1 MNNLYQTLNPKLF
14 EELKT
19 LIEKHKY
26 VWHKKIH
33 TSGKHKGYPS
43 MQYLIDWINSVT
55 PMLSDPVY
63 TLATKIYW
71 VLNDIHEFPKCKR
84 NGCNNTLEGKNVTTV
99 TKGYN
104 CQYCSDECMYLD
116 NKTKTV
122 NTCLKRYGVRSVM
135 MTEEFKKQAKKTCL
149 EKYGCEFSSQN
160 KEIQEKN
167 RQTRLKKY
175 NGKYESEEQLK
186 KRKQTMIER
195 YGVEFAMESQEFI
208 NKSIETCRERYGVD
222 YPGISEQAIE
232 KKKETCIEKY
242 GVDSYSKTEEFKNKV
257 KTTCIEK
264 YGTENPMSVKEFQD
278 KAKNTCLERYG
289 DKNYNNRESA
299 RKTCMEKYGV
309 ESNIQRPEILEKMKD
324 SMHKRN
330 YEKLLNNKYA
340 IPLFSYDDFLHKN
353 DKTIFKWKCLKCGT
367 EFEAR
372 IDWNFYCKYIKCV
385 ARCPTCFPEL
395 HGESYQEREFYNF
408 LSSITE
414 YKVLQRQKV
423 LIDNRK
429 GRKNKEIDCYIPE
442 LKLGFEYNGIR
453 FHSQEFGCE
462 IDRHLNKTLLAE
474 KQGIKL
480 IHINSLDWRNDMDR
494 IKTLIKRIVSNEDV
508 ISEMYD
514 MNSEV
519 ITVDRSLFN
528 KCFKINGFELIEETK
543 PIFNKMT
550 DYRKNEYHY
559 PDCGKLIYRKIV

>member
-1 MNNLYQTLNPKLF
+1 
-14 EELKT
+14 
-19 LIEKHKY
+19 
-26 VWHKKIH
+26 
-33 TSGKHKGYPS
+33 
-43 MQYLIDWINSVT
+43 
-55 PMLSDPVY
+55 
-63 TLATKIYW
+63 
-71 VLNDIHEFPKCKR
+71 
-84 NGCNNTLEGKNVTTV
+84 
-99 TKGYN
+99 
-104 CQYCSDECMYLD
+104 
-116 NKTKTV
+116 
-122 NTCLKRYGVRSVM
+122 
-135 MTEEFKKQAKKTCL
+135 
-149 EKYGCEFSSQN
+149 
-160 KEIQEKN
+160 
-167 RQTRLKKY
+167 
-175 NGKYESEEQLK
+175 
-186 KRKQTMIER
+186 MIER

-299 RKTCMEKYGV
+299 KKTCMEKYGV

-324 SMHKRN
+324 SMHKRI

-340 IPLFSYDDFLHKN
+340 IPLFSYEDFLHKN

-395 HGESYQEREFYNF
+395 HGESYQEREFYEF
-408 LSSITE
+408 LSSISK

-494 IKTLIKRIVSNEDV
+494 IKTLIKRIVNNEDV

>member
-84 NGCNNTLEGKNVTTV
+84 DGCNNTLEGKNVKTV
-99 TKGYN
+99 TSGYYGL
-104 CQYCSDECMYLD
+104 YCSKKCRYLD

-135 MTEEFKKQAKKTCL
+135 MTEEFKEQAKKTCL
-149 EKYGCEFSSQN
+149 EKYGCEFSSQS

-299 RKTCMEKYGV
+299 KKTCMEKYGV
-309 ESNIQRPEILEKMKD
+309 ESNIQRPEIIEKMKD

-330 YEKLLNNKYA
+330 YEKLLNNKYV

-414 YKVLQRQKV
+414 YKVLQRQRV
-423 LIDNRK
+423 LIDNRE

-494 IKTLIKRIVSNEDV
+494 IKTLIKRIVNNEDV

-519 ITVDRSLFN
+519 IIVDRSLFN

>member
-1 MNNLYQTLNPKLF
+1 
-14 EELKT
+14 
-19 LIEKHKY
+19 
-26 VWHKKIH
+26 
-33 TSGKHKGYPS
+33 

-84 NGCNNTLEGKNVTTV
+84 DGCNNTLEGKNVKTV
-99 TKGYN
+99 TSGYYGL
-104 CQYCSDECMYLD
+104 YCSKKCRYLD

-135 MTEEFKKQAKKTCL
+135 TTEEFKEQAKKTCL
-149 EKYGCEFSSQN
+149 EKYGCEFSSQS

-299 RKTCMEKYGV
+299 KKTCMEKYGV

-324 SMHKRN
+324 SMHRRN
-330 YEKLLNNKYA
+330 YEKVLNNKHV
-340 IPLFSYDDFLHKN
+340 IPLFSYEDFLHKN

-395 HGESYQEREFYNF
+395 HGESYQEREFYDF
-408 LSSITE
+408 LSSISK
-414 YKVLQRQKV
+414 YKVLQRQRV

-550 DYRKNEYHY
+550 DYRKNEYNY

>member
-33 TSGKHKGYPS
+33 ASGKYKGYPS

-71 VLNDIHEFPKCKR
+71 VLNDIHKFPKCQRK
-84 NGCNNTLEGKNVTTV
+84 GCDNTLEGRNGKTV
-99 TKGYN
+99 TSGYYGL
-104 CQYCSDECMYLD
+104 YCSKKCRYLD

-167 RQTRLKKY
+167 KQTRLKKY

-186 KRKQTMIER
+186 KRKQTMVER
-195 YGVEFAMESQEFI
+195 YGVEFAMKSQEFI

-232 KKKETCIEKY
+232 KKKETCIDKY
-242 GVDSYSKTEEFKNKV
+242 GVESYSKTEEFKNKV

-264 YGTENPMSVKEFQD
+264 YGTENPMSLKEFQD

-299 RKTCMEKYGV
+299 KKTCMEKYGV
-309 ESNIQRPEILEKMKD
+309 ENNIQRPEILEKMKD
-324 SMHKRN
+324 SMYKRN
-330 YEKLLNNKYA
+330 YEKLIGNKYA
-340 IPLFSYDDFLHKN
+340 VPMFSYEDFLHKN

-494 IKTLIKRIVSNEDV
+494 IKTLIKRIVSNENV